1 MTIASIDDSLLE
13 KAMKLTET
21 KSEKA
26 VVEEAL
32 ELLIRI
38 RQQSKLR
45 KLRGKLKWEGNLN
58 QMRTDHDNG

>member
-1 MTIASIDDSLLE
+1 MTIASIDHSLLE
-13 KAMKLTET
+13 KAMKLAET
-21 KSEKA
+21 KNEIA

-45 KLRGKLKWEGNLN
+45 NLKGKLNWEGNLN
-58 QMRTDHDNG
+58 QMRSDHDNG